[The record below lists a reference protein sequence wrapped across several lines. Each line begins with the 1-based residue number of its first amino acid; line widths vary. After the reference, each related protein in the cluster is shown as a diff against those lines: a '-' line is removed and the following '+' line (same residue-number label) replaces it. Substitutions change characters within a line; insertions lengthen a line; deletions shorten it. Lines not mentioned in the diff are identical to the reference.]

1 MAAPIE
7 PQAVERVG
15 EPDEVG
21 FAVTH
26 LCSDRAAFVT
36 GAALPVDGGY
46 AAQALGRA
54 SGGSTPQ
61 SISWS
66 VSSPGV
72 MS

>member
-1 MAAPIE
+1 MMRTVFGP
-7 PQAVERVG
+7 
-15 EPDEVG
+15 
-21 FAVTH
+21 
-26 LCSDRAAFVT
+26 AFVT
-36 GAALPVDGGY
+36 AAALPVDGAH
-46 AAQALGRA
+46 AACRLRQALGRA